1 MEGQAQ
7 LTCCVTWGGCQAPLS
22 LGVLISK
29 MELLCR
35 VALCLPL
42 LAKRPHCLSPGG
54 TSLGGRFRRRGQGP
68 PGQSRPPSIALLL
81 TRRSHPGPLLRTTLA
96 PSTQGRK
103 PSCSTQPSSYSPGP
117 TEHRGQPVSLPLLG
131 VRGLPA
137 LGGQVGGLCAPPP
150 SLLHQTQPR
159 DPIKPPWQHATVSQ
173 QRLREGRALA
183 RGHTAKQR
191 SMTVSPSLQGA
202 APLPVPGHILT
213 SSPKNPS

>member
-1 MEGQAQ
+1 MSLSVKWSYSAEWPSASPCWQRD
-7 LTCCVTWGGCQAPLS
+7 LTASV
-22 LGVLISK
+22 
-29 MELLCR
+29 
-35 VALCLPL
+35 
-42 LAKRPHCLSPGG
+42 PGG

-103 PSCSTQPSSYSPGP
+103 PSCSTQPSSCSPGP